1 METGYRETMRGNFRV
16 RGGDL
21 SNSVSLRKLSVSS
34 AKDVLIQS
42 TFVTQLLH
50 IARFQRLKLV
60 LSHSQDGTKSLRN
73 LQSGMDTSSCST
85 ALHLVHT
92 SCPFTTPRLLL

>member
-1 METGYRETMRGNFRV
+1 METGYRETVRGNFRV

-21 SNSVSLRKLSVSS
+21 SNSVSLRKLSV
-34 AKDVLIQS
+34 S